1 MLERGNS
8 PYKAMLLN
16 EVVMGKA
23 IKLYTDQPSL
33 TEVQI
38 LLCAVNEY
46 RHTDYGQPPTDFDSV
61 IGEPGTILNYD
72 EAIGMHAI
80 YFARLRH
87 LIRPMLNCSV

>member
-46 RHTDYGQPPTDFDSV
+46 RHTDYG
-61 IGEPGTILNYD
+61 
-72 EAIGMHAI
+72 
-80 YFARLRH
+80 
-87 LIRPMLNCSV
+87 